1 MSTAEKLY
9 ERLLAERT
17 SESQRNKMTG
27 VWNALR
33 QMRDENVDIYTIA
46 VVGSYSEKWG
56 GPQTQSIRNKQGK
69 PFRTLIEAF
78 AEDEGKR
85 IKRPQKS
92 LPPIEAAIDMIT
104 DKGAQLAL
112 RLAIKTNVSLKA
124 ENDRLKAAFKVLS
137 VVPTV
142 ERSLDHPET
151 HRPRL
156 SEIELDSIKRFLA
169 GSWRE
174 ERLWLLGDDGSI
186 VEEPSGTLIAPPGF
200 ATALRDI
207 LATLE

>member
-17 SESQRNKMTG
+17 SDSQRNKMTG
-27 VWNALR
+27 LWNALR
-33 QMRDENVDIYTIA
+33 QMRDENVDVYTIA
-46 VVGSYSEKWG
+46 VVGSYSEKCG

-78 AEDEGKR
+78 ADDEGKR

-92 LPPIEAAIDMIT
+92 LPPIDAAIDMIA

-112 RLAIKTNVSLKA
+112 RLEIKANAGLKA

-142 ERSLDHPET
+142 ERSLNQPET
-151 HRPRL
+151 PRPKL
-156 SEIELDSIKRFLA
+156 SEIELDSINRFLA

-174 ERLWLLGDDGSI
+174 ERLWLFGDDGSI

-200 ATALRDI
+200 VNALRDI
-207 LATLE
+207 LATLD